1 MKKCI
6 RPVCHSP
13 CSLRRSMSH
22 GFANV
27 SGGKQSI
34 SPWHPGGDLVI
45 NLGKMLGDWG
55 CCHMSCWEPLGTN
68 YIIYIHLLCIYV
80 LSVYIIHIP
89 CSCCLVMIVMQL
101 CPMIFTILGLSP
113 QAMQKSD
120 TTEAELSRLRG
131 DHHWWTKV
139 VMPIQLGKTSTKMP
153 ENFKI
158 QDIWDF
164 ILHAKFFVAG
174 FVAGFVYD
182 LGFCA
187 DSDVIWKNP
196 LATSHC
202 WSGSGWWIVHDSKDW
217 SVPH

>member
-1 MKKCI
+1 
-6 RPVCHSP
+6 
-13 CSLRRSMSH
+13 
-22 GFANV
+22 
-27 SGGKQSI
+27 
-34 SPWHPGGDLVI
+34 
-45 NLGKMLGDWG
+45 
-55 CCHMSCWEPLGTN
+55 
-68 YIIYIHLLCIYV
+68 
-80 LSVYIIHIP
+80 
-89 CSCCLVMIVMQL
+89 MIVMQL

-187 DSDVIWKNP
+187 DSDVVWKNP

-202 WSGSGWWIVHDSKDW
+202 WSGSG
-217 SVPH
+217 